1 MLRRAAI
8 LVACWTVFGLLW
20 SASSF
25 VQRGGTDSFADRA
38 DHIVPFYWVWAL
50 LTPVVIGGTRRMLAR
65 FGSGP
70 RAWGLLLLGAPLLS
84 AVHGLLYQL
93 ALSLLRVKPGAFAW
107 GAGLGDYL
115 WRHGGGDVAT
125 YLALV
130 GVCLYLDAER
140 RAREREIA
148 AATLEMRL
156 ARADLELLRW
166 QLQPHFLF
174 NALNTVSTLVLK
186 GEMQRANRAIE
197 LIARYL
203 RGALAQRPESTVT
216 LEEELAD
223 ARRYV
228 EIEALRFGDGLRLV
242 AQLADDTRAARIPGS
257 ILQPLV
263 ENAVRHGLGAHGAA
277 APIVVAAVRHGDRVH
292 VTVTNPGGTPPDE
305 SEGGHGF
312 GLRYVRERL
321 RHFYGA
327 DARLDLSLSSSGSI
341 VSLDLPAAAA
351 T

>member
-1 MLRRAAI
+1 
-8 LVACWTVFGLLW
+8 
-20 SASSF
+20 
-25 VQRGGTDSFADRA
+25 
-38 DHIVPFYWVWAL
+38 
-50 LTPVVIGGTRRMLAR
+50 
-65 FGSGP
+65 
-70 RAWGLLLLGAPLLS
+70 
-84 AVHGLLYQL
+84 
-93 ALSLLRVKPGAFAW
+93 
-107 GAGLGDYL
+107 
-115 WRHGGGDVAT
+115 
-125 YLALV
+125 V
-130 GVCLYLDAER
+130 GICLYLDAER
-140 RAREREIA
+140 RAREREVA

-186 GEMQRANRAIE
+186 AELQQANRAIE

-242 AQLADDTRAARIPGS
+242 AELADDARDARIPGA

-263 ENAVRHGLGAHGAA
+263 ENAVRHGLGGGGAP
-277 APIVVAAVRHGDRVH
+277 APIVVAATREGDRVR
-292 VTVTNPGGTPPDE
+292 VTVTNAGGASPDE
-305 SEGGHGF
+305 RDGGAGF

-327 DARLDLSLSSSGSI
+327 DARLDLRLSPSESV
-341 VSLDLPAAAA
+341 VSLDLPAAVAS
-351 T
+351 